1 MPAMSLPA
9 APPSDAPP
17 PAPPPATRADV
28 RVVAVDAALAPAV
41 RALQVAPEQWP
52 FVGDTGANLDQARAD
67 PASEAMAVL
76 AGERVVGF
84 YRLDFAAA
92 AIAGRAFA
100 EPSVGLRSYLID
112 RDAQGRGYGRAAI
125 AACCDDLRRRHPRTR
140 LLALTVNVRNAAA
153 IAAYRK
159 AGFADTGELYL
170 GGSAG
175 PQHLMLLRLHP
186 ETVSSSPEPAHA
198 P

>member
-1 MPAMSLPA
+1 MSSPPAFPT
-9 APPSDAPP
+9 
-17 PAPPPATRADV
+17 APPPATADAPV

-52 FVGDTGANLDQARAD
+52 FVGDASANLDQAWAD
-67 PASEAMAVL
+67 PASEAMAIL

-84 YRLDFAAA
+84 YRLDFATA

-100 EPSVGLRSYLID
+100 EPSVGLRSYVID

-125 AACCDDLRRRHPRTR
+125 AACRDDVRRRHPQRR

-170 GGSAG
+170 GGNAG
-175 PQHLMLLRLHP
+175 PQHLMLLRLQP
-186 ETVSSSPEPAHA
+186 AADPSSPDPVRDA

>member
-1 MPAMSLPA
+1 MPAMSSPTA
-9 APPSDAPP
+9 FPT
-17 PAPPPATRADV
+17 APPPATADAPV
-28 RVVAVDAALAPAV
+28 RVAAVDAALAPAV
-41 RALQVAPEQWP
+41 RALRVAAEQSP
-52 FVGDTGANLDQARAD
+52 FVGDTGANLDQALAD
-67 PASEAMAVL
+67 PASEAMAIL

-92 AIAGRAFA
+92 AIAGRVFA

-125 AACCDDLRRRHPRTR
+125 AACCDDLRRRHPQRR
-140 LLALTVNVRNAAA
+140 LLALTVNLRNAAA

-170 GGSAG
+170 GGDAG
-175 PQHLMLLRLHP
+175 PQHLMLLRLQP
-186 ETVSSSPEPAHA
+186 EAAPSSPDSASDA